1 MLALPPSGRRVP
13 SPPRTLLPVLG
24 SYRLIRQ
31 SHWALLSFGYSP
43 RWRSLFRLLPAP
55 VAPGTFP
62 TLSLR
67 IFLRLPEPI
76 PRRVPLSA
84 LAWFFLSVFGLPLE
98 DRVGRHPASSREHDF
113 PRPGFRGCS
122 YFVMFRPPNL
132 FASQIVPTAAT
143 FAAGQP
149 RLLPPSRTC
158 VVTFARI
165 GYAIR
170 LTTGNWRNEDFHL
183 ARFSA
188 LSAAH
193 DPDPVHLQFASVA
206 NHGRPWFCHTHG
218 EVKTVPLK
226 YLSFRSHRLKC
237 PP

>member
-1 MLALPPSGRRVP
+1 MYRLAPPWRGRGSSVVGIELARAGGRWGFTVLALSVAGRVHIP
-13 SPPRTLLPVLG
+13 T
-24 SYRLIRQ
+24 I
-31 SHWALLSFGYSP
+31 A
-43 RWRSLFRLLPAP
+43 
-55 VAPGTFP
+55 TFCEA
-62 TLSLR
+62 SLR

-84 LAWFFLSVFGLPLE
+84 LAWFFLSVFGLPLQ

-149 RLLPPSRTC
+149 RLLRPSRTC

-170 LTTGNWRNEDFHL
+170 LLRPEGRCNDCLKKGATCQTCCPISTTLE
-183 ARFSA
+183 
-188 LSAAH
+188 
-193 DPDPVHLQFASVA
+193 
-206 NHGRPWFCHTHG
+206 GRA
-218 EVKTVPLK
+218 V
-226 YLSFRSHRLKC
+226 R
-237 PP
+237 